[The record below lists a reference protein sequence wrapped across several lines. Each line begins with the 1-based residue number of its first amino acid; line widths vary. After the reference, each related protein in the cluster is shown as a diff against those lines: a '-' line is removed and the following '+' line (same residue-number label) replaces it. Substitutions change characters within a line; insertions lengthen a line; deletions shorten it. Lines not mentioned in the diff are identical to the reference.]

1 MMVQQFHIIVS
12 VQYQSVNVYQF
23 VTNESPCVGESNQF
37 L

>member
-12 VQYQSVNVYQF
+12 VQYESVNLYQF
-23 VTNESPCVGESNQF
+23 MTNESPCVGETIQF